1 MEGSTLYYS
10 GKSSLCSVAYC
21 QHIWH
26 WTLSVFA
33 QSLVIVIITRFSQS
47 HCFIRKRDPHS
58 AIISTE
64 NTQRVF
70 LIVLRFGFFPRV
82 TLFPLLCC
90 QLSVLI
96 QRPVRLSEHPQCER
110 RTEGL
115 RREVCGR
122 QREGV
127 ARKEGRLVRRGR
139 AVERTGRVR
148 SGGGGGNG
156 AEQ

>member
-1 MEGSTLYYS
+1 MCCRLGPVEGYTLYYS
-10 GKSSLCSVAYC
+10 GKSSLCIVAYC

-33 QSLVIVIITRFSQS
+33 QSLVIVIITRLSQS

-64 NTQRVF
+64 NTRHVF
-70 LIVLRFGFFPRV
+70 LIVLRFGVFPRV

-115 RREVCGR
+115 RRVTLRREVCGR
-122 QREGV
+122 QTVREWQE
-127 ARKEGRLVRRGR
+127 RKEDWSGGAGRWRGR
-139 AVERTGRVR
+139 
-148 SGGGGGNG
+148 GG
-156 AEQ
+156 